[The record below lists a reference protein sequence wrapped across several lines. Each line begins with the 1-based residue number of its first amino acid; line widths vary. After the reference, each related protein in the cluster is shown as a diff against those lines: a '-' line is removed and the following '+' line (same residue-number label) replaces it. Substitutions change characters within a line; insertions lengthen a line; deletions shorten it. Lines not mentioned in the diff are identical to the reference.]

1 MEEVQE
7 RIQELLSENPRVVLI
22 SFGQHGGIKV
32 EGFSPDS
39 EGNNIPYNIPFKNL
53 DMVVKFLDT
62 LKNQGSKTD
71 LEKPVVKKPAKA
83 KVRKNN
89 GGFSSMNKESFKNKD
104 TCK

>member
-1 MEEVQE
+1 MEEIQE
-7 RIQELLSENPRVVLI
+7 RIQELLSDNPRVVLI
-22 SFGQHGGIKV
+22 AFGQHGGIRV

-71 LEKPVVKKPAKA
+71 LEKPVEKKQVKA

-89 GGFSSMNKESFKNKD
+89 GGFSSMNVESFKKSE
-104 TCK
+104 